1 MEIEALTVE
10 AFRNLTPSRHGFHP
24 RMNLLV
30 GANGQGKTNVLE
42 SLALVSGRP
51 SFRTAD
57 LADVV
62 RAGEETA
69 AVSVRLSGEADGA
82 LGALLS
88 RGRREHA
95 WNGKKVSRLE
105 ASRKLPIVFLTA
117 ADLGRLGG
125 PPSERRRALDRVA
138 VALEPGLAGAF
149 RRYEKARAERVALLA
164 APGRPDR
171 DALSSFEEIL
181 SDTGAAIAAA
191 RRRRIGPLGRRL
203 AETSRLLGSPWSDVS
218 LRLVSDLPA
227 EGSLE
232 ALADALGRGL
242 RQREETD
249 RRAGRA
255 LFGPHRDDV
264 RVVSGPTPLS
274 TRASSGE
281 TRTLVLAWA
290 LAERAFL
297 AEAAGALP
305 VFAFDDFDSEWDPE
319 VLTRFAEVLPDDGQ
333 VFLTSARA
341 TVARALPLPE
351 GTVWEVASGALSPA
365 GHLAGRFPV
374 VSPAAPGRQERSEDV
389 LDS

>member
-1 MEIEALTVE
+1 VEIGTLSVE
-10 AFRNLTPSRHGFHP
+10 AFRNLAPSRLGFHP
-24 RMNLLV
+24 RLNLLV

-62 RAGEETA
+62 RAGA
-69 AVSVRLSGEADGA
+69 AEATVSVRLAGDPDGA
-82 LGALLS
+82 LGAILA

-105 ASRKLPIVFLTA
+105 ASRKLPLVLLTA
-117 ADLGRLGG
+117 ADLGRLAG

-138 VALEPGLAGAF
+138 LAAEPGLAAEF

-181 SDTGAAIAAA
+181 AGTGAVIASA
-191 RRRRIGPLGRRL
+191 RRRHVGPLGRAL
-203 AETSRLLGSPWSDVS
+203 AGTALLLGAPWHGLS

-227 EGSLE
+227 EASREELAE
-232 ALADALGRGL
+232 ALRRGL
-242 RQREETD
+242 RAREADE

-264 RVVSGPTPLS
+264 SLVSGETPLS

-281 TRTLVLAWA
+281 SRTLVLAWA
-290 LAERAFL
+290 LAERSLL
-297 AEAAGALP
+297 AEAAGGLP
-305 VFAFDDFDSEWDPE
+305 VFAFDDFDSEWDPA
-319 VLTRFAEVLPDDGQ
+319 VLARFAEALPDDGQ

-341 TVARALPLPE
+341 AVARALPLPP
-351 GTVWEVASGALSPA
+351 GAVWEVDAGGLSPV
-365 GHLAGRFPV
+365 GPFAGRAPFA
-374 VSPAAPGRQERSEDV
+374 PATAAWPKERPEDV
-389 LDS
+389 LAS